1 MIWSD
6 LIWSIGAGWMRDW
19 MKLRTPANVHFTV
32 EVLCRVKRKRRR
44 KGKRKKMSNKQS
56 LSFKFLFFRC
66 VRVPNAQKFTVRL
79 SKHYHCLR
87 LTANAIQIGSI
98 RNTHTPKEKHH
109 QNQCGG
115 GIWIRYINCASLF
128 SAPQSSISKQPLSQ
142 TRRNSWCTTLHSL
155 THSLPLTFFVHWPQ
169 AKMHRKYSESTKSN
183 LMNFLNIIRL

>member
-1 MIWSD
+1 
-6 LIWSIGAGWMRDW
+6 

-109 QNQCGG
+109 QNQWWGYLNS
-115 GIWIRYINCASLF
+115 IHKLSSLF

-142 TRRNSWCTTLHSL
+142 TRRNS
-155 THSLPLTFFVHWPQ
+155 
-169 AKMHRKYSESTKSN
+169 
-183 LMNFLNIIRL
+183 